1 MTEPARQQGFF
12 AELNR
17 RNVFRVGMAYVLVA
31 WIVLQIADVLFP
43 ALTLPEWT
51 TRLVAGLLLLGFP
64 LALFFAWAF
73 ELTPDGLKREAD
85 VPREESITHK
95 TRRKLDFVV
104 VGVLLVALA
113 LMLVDKF
120 VWQASDSAP
129 ESVVAAANG
138 DKSIAVLPFANMSDD
153 PSNEYFSDGITEE
166 LLNLLAKVPELRVI
180 GRTSSFQFKNK
191 NEDLRV
197 IGEKLGVTNILE
209 GSVRK
214 SGNTVRVTAQLIN
227 SSDGA
232 HLWSDTFDRDLDDIF
247 KVQDEIAQSV
257 VETLKVKLLGAAL
270 PQRKQ
275 PTDREAYDLY
285 LKGRYFYVRLGVD
298 DVGKAEDYFEKAV
311 QLDPQSAPAWDG
323 LAAVYIRQILNG
335 VLPPEE
341 GQALVWHALDRAIEL
356 DPTLSVTHYRVGFI
370 RMIFDWNWPGAEEA
384 FAKALAIE
392 PNFPDAL
399 SGTGLLK
406 VLLGQNDTA
415 LDFVQR
421 SLRVDP
427 LRPSAHHNIGFV
439 NYQSGN
445 YAVAI
450 DAFREALEMSGG
462 TYTRGNYYLSLNLL
476 ALGELQAALRANEKE
491 TGEQWRLA
499 GRSVILHA
507 LNRADESDVALKEMS
522 ERFADKAAFVIAGAH
537 AYRGEIDEAFNWL
550 DRAYEQHDPLI
561 SWIMQDPL
569 LQNLHRD
576 PRYSALLEK
585 LNLSQ

>member
-191 NEDLRV
+191 SEDLRV

-335 VLPPEE
+335 ALPPEE

-406 VLLGQNDTA
+406 VLLGQNDHGSRLCA
-415 LDFVQR
+415 AQFA
-421 SLRVDP
+421 S
-427 LRPSAHHNIGFV
+427 RP
-439 NYQSGN
+439 
-445 YAVAI
+445 
-450 DAFREALEMSGG
+450 
-462 TYTRGNYYLSLNLL
+462 T
-476 ALGELQAALRANEKE
+476 
-491 TGEQWRLA
+491 
-499 GRSVILHA
+499 
-507 LNRADESDVALKEMS
+507 
-522 ERFADKAAFVIAGAH
+522 
-537 AYRGEIDEAFNWL
+537 EAFSPSQY
-550 DRAYEQHDPLI
+550 RV
-561 SWIMQDPL
+561 
-569 LQNLHRD
+569 R
-576 PRYSALLEK
+576 K
-585 LNLSQ
+585 LPERQLRGGN